1 MSILID
7 EKTRV
12 IVQGITG
19 NQGSFHTKEML
30 EYGTHIVAGVT
41 PGKEGEK
48 VEGIPVYTTINSALK
63 KHKANFSV
71 IFVPAMFAK
80 NAAFEALNNNL
91 NLVIITEN
99 IPVHDILS
107 IMDLA
112 KKKKKIVIGPNC
124 PGLTSVDK
132 CKIGIMN
139 NHIFKKGNVGIVSR
153 SGTLTYEIAYQL
165 TRRGIGQSTVLG
177 IGGAKVIGFNF
188 IDAIKAFEKDPETK
202 KIVMVGEIGG
212 NLEEKAAEYIKKRC
226 KKEIIAYIVGKT
238 APKGKR
244 MGHAGAIIS
253 GNAGT
258 YESKVNALKKAG
270 IKVVSLPSEIIEFVK
285 K

>member
-1 MSILID
+1 MSIIID
-7 EKTRV
+7 KNTRV
-12 IVQGITG
+12 LVQGITG
-19 NQGSFHTKEML
+19 YQGSFHTKLMQ
-30 EYGTHIVAGVT
+30 EYGTNIVAGVT
-41 PGKEGEK
+41 PGKEGQE
-48 VEGIPVYTTINSALK
+48 VEGVPVYSTVK
-63 KHKANFSV
+63 KAIKEQKPNFSV
-71 IFVPAMFAK
+71 VFVPPKFAK
-80 NAAFEALNNNL
+80 DAAFEALNNGL

-99 IPVHDILS
+99 IPVHDILD
-107 IMDLA
+107 ILQLA
-112 KKKKKIVIGPNC
+112 EKKKKIVIGPNC

-139 NHIFKKGNVGIVSR
+139 NHIFKRGNVGIISR

-165 TRRGIGQSTVLG
+165 TRKGIGQTTIVG
-177 IGGAKVIGFNF
+177 IGGAKVIGYQF
-188 IDAIKAFEKDPETK
+188 IDALKAFEKDDETK

-212 NLEEKAAEYIKKRC
+212 NLEEKAAEYIKKHC
-226 KKEIIAYIVGKT
+226 GKEIIAYILGKT

-270 IKVVSLPSEIIEFVK
+270 VKVAKLPSEIIDLVK